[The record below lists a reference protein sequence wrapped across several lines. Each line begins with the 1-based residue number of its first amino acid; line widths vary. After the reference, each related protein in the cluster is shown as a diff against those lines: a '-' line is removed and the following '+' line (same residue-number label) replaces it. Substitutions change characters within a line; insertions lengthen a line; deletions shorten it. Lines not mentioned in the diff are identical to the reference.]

1 MSLSRE
7 EIIRMAREVGE
18 AEGMEL
24 VFHPV
29 IERLANAAYDAGAA
43 ATERELLNV
52 CTTLLEAEAEQEDTM
67 ARGMLF
73 GCAVEMAR
81 EAIRARRNGG

>member
-1 MSLSRE
+1 MILSRE

-29 IERLANAAYDAGAA
+29 IERLANAAYAAGTAA
-43 ATERELLNV
+43 ERKKYMALLVAVESILELKGKIRMATV
-52 CTTLLEAEAEQEDTM
+52 FSILEAASAL
-67 ARGMLF
+67 ARG
-73 GCAVEMAR
+73 
-81 EAIRARRNGG
+81 NGGEK